1 MFVDVS
7 LLSKDSIKIKG
18 KNSSFV
24 IDPMAQIQEI
34 AADAIVF
41 LKDIEDEPAVGRVT
55 DYRVIIK
62 GAGEYEVSGTRILG
76 TKSDGNFLYSLSVD
90 GISILLARTCGF
102 AKTQE
107 TGDYNIL
114 ILNVDCDFKDTM
126 VTSFSPSAVILY
138 GEKAAD
144 AVGSLG
150 EKASKSQKFS
160 VSADKLPLEMQV
172 VLLEQ

>member
-7 LLSKDSIKIKG
+7 VLSKDSIKIKG

-24 IDPMAQIQEI
+24 IDPMAQIQKVS
-34 AADAIVF
+34 ADAVVF
-41 LKDIEDEPAVGRVT
+41 LKDMEERPAIERVT

-62 GAGEYEVSGTRILG
+62 GVGEYEVAGTRILG

-90 GISILLARTCGF
+90 GISILLARTCGL

-107 TGDYNIL
+107 AGDYNIL

-144 AVGSLG
+144 AVGMLG

-160 VSADKLPLEMQV
+160 VASDKLPLEMEV
-172 VLLEQ
+172 VILS